1 MVDYGLEKK
10 SASKMAGKEI
20 VRSGRYACA
29 AEAKTARAAESKE
42 GRRWEGKGGGSR
54 YGPLPKSNVL
64 VCACRHQRRSILVY
78 LVVSPLFGTLER
90 WDLTNRR
97 GFVS

>member
-42 GRRWEGKGGGSR
+42 GRRWEGKGGG
-54 YGPLPKSNVL
+54 PLRALAKV
-64 VCACRHQRRSILVY
+64 QRARVR
-78 LVVSPLFGTLER
+78 VSSSKTINTRLSGSLSAL
-90 WDLTNRR
+90 WDA
-97 GFVS
+97 GAVGSD